1 MNVQRTHPSPTLL
14 ALLAALLIAALLGRG
29 LWAAQQNL
37 HASADAIDPYVKAQQ
52 HGHFHAPQLGHFH
65 DDSLQLSDIEHQLL
79 HGIGAFE
86 NQLNHPVPGF
96 AISKVRE
103 PRQAY
108 LLPDPA
114 DPHLSGPYRPPR
126 V

>member
-1 MNVQRTHPSPTLL
+1 MNVRPIHQSRILL

-29 LWAAQQNL
+29 LWAAQQDL
-37 HASADAIDPYVKAQQ
+37 HASADVIDPYVKAQQ
-52 HGHFHAPQLGHFH
+52 HGHFHDTQLGHFH
-65 DDSLQLSDIEHQLL
+65 DDNLQLSDIEHQLL
-79 HGIGAFE
+79 HGVGAFE
-86 NQLNHPVPGF
+86 NQLDHPATGF
-96 AISKVRE
+96 AISKVSE